1 MTSFSILS
9 TKLLNASL
17 KEEVL
22 AKGLELK
29 EVEFIATAFTGN
41 AETKK
46 MALQWIQQPAATGVI
61 FTSRYAVEYIGKL
74 LQEESISTPPQW
86 KIYCL
91 MGATKNSVQQYFP
104 VSQIAGTAASAS
116 ELANAVIADAPAIPL
131 VFFCGD
137 QRREELPSLL
147 QQKNISFTELIVYET
162 TETPQEI
169 HAAVDAILFFSP
181 STVRSFFAVNRLSE
195 NTVCFAIGATTAKTI
210 SGFTSNTII
219 TSKTPGQQ
227 ALLQEVYQYFEFN
240 TYRK

>member
-1 MTSFSILS
+1 MTSFRILS

-17 KEEVL
+17 KEEVQ
-22 AKGLELK
+22 AKGMELE
-29 EVEFIATAFTGN
+29 EVEFIATSFIQDAG
-41 AETKK
+41 TKE
-46 MALQWIQQPAATGVI
+46 MSLQWIQQSGATGII
-61 FTSRYAVEYIGKL
+61 FTSRHAVEYIGTL
-74 LQEESISTPPQW
+74 LKEDSIPAPAQW

-91 MGATKNSVQQYFP
+91 MGATQNSVQQYFP
-104 VSQIAGTAASAS
+104 ATQITGTAASAS
-116 ELANAVIADAPAIPL
+116 ELANVIIADAPAIPL

-147 QQKNISFTELIVYET
+147 QEKNIAFTEVTVYET
-162 TETPQEI
+162 KETPQEI

-181 STVRSFFAVNRLSE
+181 SAVRSFFTLNRLSE

-219 TSKTPGQQ
+219 TGKLPGQE
-227 ALLQEVYQYFEFN
+227 ALLQEVYQYFELN